1 MDDNLK
7 SFLQYVFEIVEGVQ
21 HRAQSSGIACAH
33 CGLSYAEFKKTGKL
47 GCEHCYMAFRSPISQ
62 ALKNIHGTNEYKG
75 KIPQSQGNKYAE
87 MIIKRELAE
96 NRVLLKKAVEAEEF
110 EQAAKY
116 RDIIN
121 ELQGKIETVDQTRN
135 DASEA

>member
-7 SFLQYVFEIVEGVQ
+7 NFLQYIFEIVENVERRNQ
-21 HRAQSSGIACAH
+21 ATAISCVS
-33 CGLSYAEFKKTGKL
+33 CGLSYAEFKKSGKL
-47 GCEHCYMAFRSPISQ
+47 GCQGCYTAFRSSISQ

-75 KIPQSQGNKYAE
+75 KIPLGQANKYAD

-96 NRVLLKKAVEAEEF
+96 NRILLKKAVEAEEF

-121 ELQGKIETVDQTRN
+121 GLQSKI
-135 DASEA
+135 DAAAPRLEVE

>member
-7 SFLQYVFEIVEGVQ
+7 SFLQYIFEIVENVERRNQ
-21 HRAQSSGIACAH
+21 ATAISCAS
-33 CGLSYAEFKKTGKL
+33 CGLSYAEFKKSGKL
-47 GCEHCYMAFRSPISQ
+47 GCQGCYTSFRSSISQ
-62 ALKNIHGTNEYKG
+62 ALKNIHGTNEYRG
-75 KIPQSQGNKYAE
+75 KIPQGQADKYTE
-87 MIIKRELAE
+87 MIIRRELSE

-121 ELQGKIETVDQTRN
+121 GLQAKINNNPEV
-135 DASEA
+135 

>member
-7 SFLQYVFEIVEGVQ
+7 DFLQYIFEIVENVERRTQGK
-21 HRAQSSGIACAH
+21 AAH
-33 CGLSYAEFKKTGKL
+33 VTCPDCGLGYPEFKKQGKL
-47 GCEHCYMAFRSPISQ
+47 GCQSCYTAFRSSIAQ
-62 ALKNIHGTNEYKG
+62 ALKNIHGNSEYKG
-75 KIPQSQGNKYAE
+75 KIPQGQEAKFAD

-121 ELQGKIETVDQTRN
+121 ELQSKIEP
-135 DASEA
+135 

>member
-7 SFLQYVFEIVEGVQ
+7 NFLQYVFEIVENVERRNQ
-21 HRAQSSGIACAH
+21 NVAVSCTK
-33 CGLSYAEFKKTGKL
+33 CGLSYAEFKKSGKL
-47 GCEHCYMAFRSPISQ
+47 GCQNCYTTFRGSISQ

-75 KIPQSQGNKYAE
+75 KIPRGQANKYTD

-121 ELQGKIETVDQTRN
+121 DLQGKISST
-135 DASEA
+135 ASAPEV

>member
-1 MDDNLK
+1 MDDNIK
-7 SFLQYVFEIVEGVQ
+7 DFLQYIFEIVENVERRSHG
-21 HRAQSSGIACAH
+21 AGIACAN
-33 CGLSYAEFKKTGKL
+33 CGLSYAEFKKQGKL
-47 GCEHCYMAFRSPISQ
+47 GCQNCYKAFRSPISQ

-75 KIPQSQGNKYAE
+75 KIPQGQADKFAD
-87 MIIKRELAE
+87 MIIRRELAE

-121 ELQGKIETVDQTRN
+121 GLQMQIGE
-135 DASEA
+135 